1 MGNHFVIQKESA
13 RILQGIGPIIDLKSL
28 FENIPGHA
36 WIRMDQEM
44 DYSDPRGVGGPDT
57 IGGYDITIT
66 LYTLTSLYSSTYTY
80 EYLLP

>member
-1 MGNHFVIQKESA
+1 MPGTRGICPQKGLENYA
-13 RILQGIGPIIDLKSL
+13 RSRDP
-28 FENIPGHA
+28 

-44 DYSDPRGVGGPDT
+44 DYSDPRGVGGPGP